1 MEQEICR
8 KESTKKITTIFK
20 FVAYAFGALGAFGLL
35 AVVMAASTNN
45 AWDYLFSD
53 SSYYIA
59 IIITIIFAILSVV
72 FYIIDKNVGK
82 VTSYLVLTNK
92 RIYHQVETSKIKQIE
107 SYNLNAITYYSL
119 YQTIIIKKTYCT
131 LTFKTS
137 TATAKFIVDNGF
149 YNEFV
154 NAVNSTTL

>member
-20 FVAYAFGALGAFGLL
+20 FVAYALGALGALGLL
-35 AVVMAASTNN
+35 TVVIVASINN
-45 AWDYLFSD
+45 GWEYLFSD

-59 IIITIIFAILSVV
+59 IIISIIFAILAVV
-72 FYIIDKNVGK
+72 FFIIDRNVGK

-92 RIYHQVETSKIKQIE
+92 RIYNQVETSKIKQIE
-107 SYNLNAITYYSL
+107 SYNLNTITYYSL
-119 YQTIIIKKTYCT
+119 YQTNTNKNTYCT

-137 TATAKFIVDNGF
+137 LDTAKFIVDNDF

-154 NAVNSTTL
+154 NAVNGIK

>member
-20 FVAYAFGALGAFGLL
+20 FVAYAFGALVVLGLL
-35 AVVMAASTNN
+35 TVVMVASANN
-45 AWDYLFSD
+45 AWEYLFSD

-59 IIITIIFAILSVV
+59 IIITIIFAILAVV

-107 SYNLNAITYYSL
+107 SYNLNTITYYSL
-119 YQTIIIKKTYCT
+119 YQTIIIKKHTVR
-131 LTFKTS
+131 LRLKLQPLPR
-137 TATAKFIVDNGF
+137 N
-149 YNEFV
+149 
-154 NAVNSTTL
+154 L